1 MREDKEELLD
11 SYSRMEEE
19 KSKIGGYDIFIV
31 FFIFF
36 LILSLLFPKIYIA
49 NQIYYKSITVNKLLD
64 HYEILK
70 EENRLLKQKLEQ
82 QKFKNQILDTIF

>member
-1 MREDKEELLD
+1 MKKEKEELLD
-11 SYSRMEEE
+11 SYAEYESR
-19 KSKIGGYDIFIV
+19 KGGISVYDIFMV

-82 QKFKNQILDTIF
+82 QKFKYQILDTMF